1 MRSSVSCGW
10 HPDGILENGRRGV
23 RMRWARFVIGIIL
36 LFGILGEAHAASTVE
51 SQGPGG
57 YGWQQV
63 YIQTWVSGNYY
74 NYARLTASADRQFYD
89 YGYKKIRIYVR
100 EEDYWSQD
108 CGWWYVTDTST
119 VSVSM
124 QDAAGDNVLSLTGQG
139 TTKGEF
145 FTEYAWGTDD
155 DPGRWTVTVTDSN
168 GNSATFY
175 LYVRGQL
182 NVTNI
187 TFSPT
192 PEVGVA
198 TTIQAEVRDNAG
210 NLIGGAYTDNEGNSA
225 APTVV
230 AYITGPGGE
239 TTLTLSDPE
248 NDGIWTGSWTP
259 SMVGDHKVIVK
270 VSDGHTYWV
279 DGRGSATASVS
290 GEFQGSMLPS
300 ALRAALLSIFGFAT
314 LLLRARW

>member
-1 MRSSVSCGW
+1 
-10 HPDGILENGRRGV
+10 
-23 RMRWARFVIGIIL
+23 MRWASFVVGIL
-36 LFGILGEAHAASTVE
+36 LLLVVLGEAHAASTVE

-63 YIQTWVSGNYY
+63 WIQTWVSGNYY

-89 YGYKKIRIYVR
+89 WGYKEIVIYVR

-119 VSVSM
+119 VSVSL
-124 QDAAGDNVLSLTGQG
+124 QDATGDNVLSLTGQG

-145 FTEYAWGTDD
+145 YTKYTWGADD

-168 GNSATFY
+168 GNTATFY

-187 TFSPT
+187 TFSTAPQA
-192 PEVGVA
+192 GVA

-210 NLIGGAYTDNEGNSA
+210 NLIPGNYVDNEGNSA
-225 APTVV
+225 PPSVV
-230 AYITGPGGE
+230 AYITGPSGE
-239 TTLTLSDPE
+239 TQITLSDAN

-259 SMVGDHKVIVK
+259 SMPGDHLVVVK
-270 VSDGHTYWV
+270 ASDGHNYWV
-279 DGRGSATASVS
+279 DGRGDVIASVK

-300 ALRAALLSIFGFAT
+300 AIRAVLLGIFSTAA